1 MPAEHPITEHEEDHV
16 DIVVSGRHLTV
27 SDRFREHVEDKLEKV
42 TQLEPRTRRV
52 EVVLSHEA
60 NRRQGPA
67 CDRVEVTCYARGP
80 VVRAEAC
87 AEDRYAALDMV
98 LDKLME
104 RLRRKSD
111 KRQVHRGRRTPES
124 VSRATARIESPA
136 DLEPVA
142 DEHDGP
148 FGDSPIEVREK
159 VHRSEPMSLAD
170 ALREMEAV
178 GHDFYLFHDV
188 DTDRASVVYRRRGWS
203 YGVLHLDLDGSL
215 TGTSVDGG
223 SEPEFGAAAS

>member
-1 MPAEHPITEHEEDHV
+1 V

-27 SDRFREHVEDKLEKV
+27 SDRFREQVEEKLGKI

-52 EVVLSHEA
+52 EVVLSHEE
-60 NRRQGPA
+60 NRRQGKP
-67 CDRVEVTCYARGP
+67 CDRVEVTCYAKGP

-87 AEDRYAALDMV
+87 AEDRYSALDMV

-104 RLRRKSD
+104 RLRRRSD

-124 VSRATARIESPA
+124 VARATARIEAPS
-136 DLEPVA
+136 VA
-142 DEHDGP
+142 DEAENEPDGP
-148 FGDSPIEVREK
+148 FVDSPIQVREK
-159 VHRSEPMSLAD
+159 VHRSEPMTLAD

-215 TGTSVDGG
+215 SD
-223 SEPEFGAAAS
+223 EDDAAPRYGAAAS